1 MRLAMEEQRQLQKI
15 RNKTTYSHGNTAL
28 SDTTRAADLLSKF
41 REDHKDTLTDD
52 VISKLTSDIEK
63 VNVYESAEDTL
74 DDSDEY
80 SRKKIIPFRRNIIK
94 AAQVQLQI

>member
-1 MRLAMEEQRQLQKI
+1 M
-15 RNKTTYSHGNTAL
+15 

-41 REDHKDTLTDD
+41 REDHKDKLTDD
-52 VISKLTSDIEK
+52 VISKVTSDIEK

-80 SRKKIIPFRRNIIK
+80 SRKKLLSPFRRNIIK

>member
-1 MRLAMEEQRQLQKI
+1 M
-15 RNKTTYSHGNTAL
+15 

-80 SRKKIIPFRRNIIK
+80 SRKKIIESIQTEYNNCLLYTSPSPRD
-94 AAQVQLQI
+94 